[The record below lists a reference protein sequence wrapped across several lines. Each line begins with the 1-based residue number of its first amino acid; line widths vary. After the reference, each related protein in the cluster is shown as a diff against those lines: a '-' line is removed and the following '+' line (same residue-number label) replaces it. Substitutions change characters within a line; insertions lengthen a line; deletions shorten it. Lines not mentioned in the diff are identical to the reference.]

1 MAMKYRELFIYL
13 FIFFFFLQNDR
24 NICLKRIDRNL
35 YDVISRILQ
44 IICKI
49 IYVYDIC
56 NDFRILFERLY

>member
-1 MAMKYRELFIYL
+1 M
-13 FIFFFFLQNDR
+13 
-24 NICLKRIDRNL
+24 
-35 YDVISRILQ
+35 SRILQ